1 MNKQY
6 RYDQLY
12 MDIAKRCAEMSY
24 AVRAKVGCLIVRDG
38 RILSQGWNGMPAGM
52 PNDCEDK
59 LYPVKCAGD
68 WEQHYDEF
76 DSMFPYIDASG
87 ERYKLKTKHEVSHAE
102 ENALLKLARSSE
114 TSEGATAYVTLQPCI
129 NCSKLLY
136 NAGIKRIVYAET
148 YRDRSGVDLLEKMG
162 VVVYSL

>member
-52 PNDCEDK
+52 PNICEDEH
-59 LYPVKCAGD
+59 VN
-68 WEQHYDEF
+68 ENSE
-76 DSMFPYIDASG
+76 IV
-87 ERYKLKTKHEVSHAE
+87 LKTKPEVSHAE

-148 YRDRSGVDLLEKMG
+148 YRDRSGVELLEKMG